1 MRKYVIERTVPGAG
15 GMTSEQLAELAGASN
30 DVLRGLGTDIQWI
43 ESHVVDDKIYCLYAA
58 TSEEELVLEHARLG
72 GFPADSVRRVEA
84 TIDPTTAELIQ

>member
-15 GMTSEQLAELAGASN
+15 GMTDQQLGELAGASN

-43 ESHVVDDKIYCLYAA
+43 ESQVVDDKIYCLYAA
-58 TSEEELVLEHARLG
+58 TSEELVREHARLG

-84 TIDPTTAELIQ
+84 TIDPTTAEMVR